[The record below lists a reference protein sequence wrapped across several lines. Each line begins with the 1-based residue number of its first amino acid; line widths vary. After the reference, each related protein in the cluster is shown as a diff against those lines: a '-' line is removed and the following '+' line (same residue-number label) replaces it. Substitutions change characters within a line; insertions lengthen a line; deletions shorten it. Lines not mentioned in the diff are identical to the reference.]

1 MISVKTFPSIRQL
14 DAEGSAFAEVKRRFG
29 FSDLAAFAACREL
42 SMVEGP
48 IGGDVMAQAIMAG
61 AHDKHRR
68 ATATE
73 LREFQRFAREH
84 REKLTPDAAE
94 VLALYEQAVA
104 AAAIVGH
111 AGVPDSDFR
120 ALVARMRAV
129 TESPAE
135 KALSLLD
142 HTTGPISASAM
153 TRAILTGI
161 RDRHGNATGDE
172 LRCFEAWAQANSGR
186 LGAGARR
193 VLDLYRTAATA
204 SLERGNRGL
213 TSTEFAYLAMRLRA
227 VK

>member
-14 DAEGSAFAEVKRRFG
+14 DEAGSGFVEVKRRFG
-29 FSDLAAFAACREL
+29 FTDLAAFAACREL
-42 SMVEGP
+42 LMVPGP
-48 IGGDVMAQAIMAG
+48 ISGEVMAQAIMAG
-61 AHDKHRR
+61 AHDKSRR

-84 REKLTPDAAE
+84 REKLTPEASE

-104 AAAIVGH
+104 TSAIQGH

-135 KALSLLD
+135 KALAALD
-142 HTTGPISASAM
+142 SSSGPVSPSAM

-172 LRCFEAWAQANSGR
+172 LRCFDAWAQANAGR
-186 LGAGARR
+186 LGAGARK
-193 VLDLYRTAATA
+193 VLDIYRTAATA
-204 SLERGNRGL
+204 SLQRGNRGL

>member
-14 DAEGSAFAEVKRRFG
+14 DAGAGGFAEVKRRFG
-29 FSDLAAFAACREL
+29 FTDLAAFAACREL
-42 SMVEGP
+42 STVPGP
-48 IGGDVMAQAIMAG
+48 ISGELMAQAIMAG
-61 AHDKHRR
+61 AHDKNRR

-84 REKLTPDAAE
+84 REKLTPEAAE
-94 VLALYEQAVA
+94 VLGLYEQAVA
-104 AAAIVGH
+104 TAAIQGH

-129 TESPAE
+129 TDSPAE
-135 KALSLLD
+135 KALAALD
-142 HTTGPISASAM
+142 LSSGPVSPSAM

-172 LRCFEAWAQANSGR
+172 LRCFEAWAQANAGR
-186 LGAGARR
+186 LGTGARK
-193 VLDLYRTAATA
+193 VLDIYRTAAAA
-204 SLERGNRGL
+204 SLQRGNRGL